1 MYQNDQYLTTYEDLV
16 FMFLHNLDGN
26 NIGQFWWQKT
36 CQFFDVKLSFVINIK
51 CTLFTRVLEIQKML
65 KKIFME
71 ILHETNLNRITF
83 TLRRNDINPK

>member
-36 CQFFDVKLSFVINIK
+36 CQFFDVKLAFVINIK

-65 KKIFME
+65 KKYLWKFY
-71 ILHETNLNRITF
+71 TKRI
-83 TLRRNDINPK
+83 